1 MAHRI
6 GDGMRGNS
14 EARRDV
20 EAWVSNLARWLL
32 PA

>member
-1 MAHRI
+1 
-6 GDGMRGNS
+6 MRGNP